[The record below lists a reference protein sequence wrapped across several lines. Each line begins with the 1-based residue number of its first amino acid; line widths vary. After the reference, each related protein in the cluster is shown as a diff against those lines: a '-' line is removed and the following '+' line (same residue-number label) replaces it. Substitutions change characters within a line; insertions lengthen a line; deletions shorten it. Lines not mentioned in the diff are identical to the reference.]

1 MATDGLSAPQLA
13 GYRRQVMIG
22 ALGVIQILAWGSS
35 YYLPAVLAGP
45 IATDTGWPLPWIV
58 GSLSAGLLVAG
69 LISPRVGRLIG
80 EHGGRPVLAGAA
92 LLLALGLVLLG
103 LAPSLPV
110 FVVGWL
116 VLGAGMGAGLY
127 DAAFATLGR
136 QFGAAARPAITNL
149 TLWGG
154 FASTVCWPFSAW
166 LVGQVGWRGACFT
179 YAAIHVAVT
188 LPLVL
193 LLIPRPPARPV
204 EYKAGSGAITMT
216 AVERRQLWLF
226 GGIQTLGGIITA
238 AIAIHLLTLLQAH
251 GLTLAA
257 AVSLGVL
264 MGPSQVGARLVEM
277 AAGGRHHPLWTLTG
291 AVILTALG
299 LVLLWVG
306 FPYLAATVILYG
318 AGNGIAS
325 IAKGTVPLALFGP
338 DRYAPIVGL
347 IARPSL
353 IAQALAPSVIAL
365 LIVQMSGTA
374 AIGVLSLLAVTNIA
388 LVVALWR
395 ARATGYL

>member
-1 MATDGLSAPQLA
+1 MATDEVPALQLT

-22 ALGVIQILAWGSS
+22 ALGIIQILAWGSS

-92 LLLALGLVLLG
+92 LLIALGLVLLG
-103 LAPSLPV
+103 IAPSLPV

-166 LVGQVGWRGACFT
+166 LVSQAGWRGACFT
-179 YAAIHVAVT
+179 YAAIHVAVW
-188 LPLVL
+188 
-193 LLIPRPPARPV
+193 
-204 EYKAGSGAITMT
+204 S
-216 AVERRQLWLF
+216 
-226 GGIQTLGGIITA
+226 
-238 AIAIHLLTLLQAH
+238 
-251 GLTLAA
+251 
-257 AVSLGVL
+257 
-264 MGPSQVGARLVEM
+264 
-277 AAGGRHHPLWTLTG
+277 
-291 AVILTALG
+291 
-299 LVLLWVG
+299 
-306 FPYLAATVILYG
+306 
-318 AGNGIAS
+318 
-325 IAKGTVPLALFGP
+325 
-338 DRYAPIVGL
+338 
-347 IARPSL
+347 
-353 IAQALAPSVIAL
+353 
-365 LIVQMSGTA
+365 
-374 AIGVLSLLAVTNIA
+374 
-388 LVVALWR
+388 
-395 ARATGYL
+395 

>member
-1 MATDGLSAPQLA
+1 
-13 GYRRQVMIG
+13 MIG

-35 YYLPAVLAGP
+35 YYLPAVLSVP
-45 IATDTGWPLPWIV
+45 IATDTGWPLTWIV

-103 LAPSLPV
+103 FAPSLPV
-110 FVVGWL
+110 FVLGWL

-166 LVGQVGWRGACFT
+166 LVSQVGWRGACFT

-238 AIAIHLLTLLQAH
+238 AIAIHLLTLLQAN

-347 IARPSL
+347 VARPSL

-388 LVVALWR
+388 LVVALWK
-395 ARATGYL
+395 ARATG

>member
-1 MATDGLSAPQLA
+1 
-13 GYRRQVMIG
+13 MIG
-22 ALGVIQILAWGSS
+22 ALGIIQILAWGSS

-92 LLLALGLVLLG
+92 LLIALGLVLLG
-103 LAPSLPV
+103 IAPSLPV

-166 LVGQVGWRGACFT
+166 LVSQAGWRGACFT

-193 LLIPRPPARPV
+193 LLIPRPPARLI

-216 AVERRQLWLF
+216 AVERRQMWLF

-238 AIAIHLLTLLQAH
+238 AIAIHLLTLLQAN

-299 LVLLWVG
+299 LVLMWVG

-347 IARPSL
+347 VARPSL
-353 IAQALAPSVIAL
+353 IAQALAPSMIAL

-374 AIGVLSLLAVTNIA
+374 AIGALCLLAVTNIA

-395 ARATGYL
+395 ARASGYS